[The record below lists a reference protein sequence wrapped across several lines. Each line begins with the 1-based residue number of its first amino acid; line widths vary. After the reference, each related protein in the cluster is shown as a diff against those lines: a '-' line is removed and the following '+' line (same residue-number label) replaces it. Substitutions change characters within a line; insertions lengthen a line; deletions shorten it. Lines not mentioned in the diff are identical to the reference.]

1 MWRHKDLKRPR
12 KLVLSKGFFFN
23 LVYGFVDETKL
34 LTEFIY
40 FIMARDSERV
50 STHVPKEDT
59 F

>member
-40 FIMARDSERV
+40 FIMARDSECDASR
-50 STHVPKEDT
+50 H
-59 F
+59 